1 MKPSRPA
8 SERAAD
14 QIDRGLAAERLLGDA
29 VVQNWF
35 AGRLQELTEQMIAA
49 KLGDDE
55 TRRECAVE
63 IQLVRKLKQHLETE
77 QTLGR
82 AEANKLEKLKN
93 GR

>member
-1 MKPSRPA
+1 
-8 SERAAD
+8 
-14 QIDRGLAAERLLGDA
+14 
-29 VVQNWF
+29 
-35 AGRLQELTEQMIAA
+35 MIAA

-82 AEANKLEKLKN
+82 NAAKNLEKAKSH
-93 GR
+93 G